1 MRRLAV
7 RRSALGILIAW
18 AALSV
23 LLALT
28 TVGPTANWGLFDGG
42 GDLDVYRRGAWHV
55 LSGLPLYDFPVDKKL
70 FYTYTPF
77 STVVFAPLELLP
89 AEPDRHF
96 WLVLNLVV
104 LTAVVVQSWRL
115 LGYRVDRRLVGV
127 SVLIAL
133 GCVFVEPV
141 RTTLFFGQINL
152 ILMLLILSDTVGA
165 ARSRLAGIGT
175 GLAAGIKLTP
185 LYFVLHFV
193 TLRQWRVAATAAA
206 AFSATIVV
214 GLVLLPRDSL
224 TYWTGTFLRSERIGD
239 RLAHPSNQSLRG
251 MLARIAD
258 GEPPVWLWLALAV
271 PIAVMSLAVAVWLYR
286 TGERLLSVTVVGLSS
301 AVVSPFSWTHHWVWV
316 VPLIVWLVHRAYAS
330 ARWWLAPAAL
340 FVILGSWPYWFRN
353 LPDPRIGFYL
363 FPHTHV
369 PEVLLRNAYVW
380 LFAVLLVWLGTLA
393 LRSFTREKAGGERPV
408 SRTGGNSPTAH

>member
-1 MRRLAV
+1 M
-7 RRSALGILIAW
+7 RRSALGVLVAW
-18 AALSV
+18 ASLSV
-23 LLALT
+23 VLALT

-42 GDLDVYRRGAWHV
+42 GDLDVYRKGSWHV

-77 STVVFAPLELLP
+77 SAVVFTPLELLP

-96 WLVLNLVV
+96 WLALNLVV

-127 SVLIAL
+127 SVLVAL
-133 GCVFVEPV
+133 GCVFLEPV

-152 ILMLLILSDTVGA
+152 ILMLLILCDAVGA
-165 ARSRLAGIGT
+165 GRSRSRFAGIGT

-185 LYFVLHFV
+185 LYFVAYFL
-193 TLRQWRVAATAAA
+193 TLRQRRVAVTAVATFAA
-206 AFSATIVV
+206 TVVV

-239 RLAHPSNQSLRG
+239 RLGHPSNQSLRG
-251 MLARIAD
+251 MLARLLHD
-258 GEPPVWLWLALAV
+258 DPPIWLWLALAV
-271 PIAVMSLAVAVWLYR
+271 PVAVASLALAVWLYR

-301 AVVSPFSWTHHWVWV
+301 AVVSPFSWSHHWVWV
-316 VPLIVWLVHRAYAS
+316 VPLFVWLVHRALAS
-330 ARWWLAPAAL
+330 WRWWLAPAAL
-340 FVILGSWPYWFRN
+340 FVVLGSWPFWFRN

-363 FPHTHV
+363 FPYTYV

-380 LFAVLLVWLGTLA
+380 LFAVLLIGLA
-393 LRSFTREKAGGERPV
+393 MPAVRSLVRAKSAAD
-408 SRTGGNSPTAH
+408 S

>member
-7 RRSALGILIAW
+7 RRSGLGILIAW

-89 AEPDRHF
+89 AEPDRDF
-96 WLVLNLVV
+96 WLALNLVV

-206 AFSATIVV
+206 AFSATVVV

-271 PIAVMSLAVAVWLYR
+271 PIAVISLAVAVWLYR

-316 VPLIVWLVHRAYAS
+316 VPLIVWLVHRACA
-330 ARWWLAPAAL
+330 APRWWLAPAAL

-393 LRSFTREKAGGERPV
+393 VRSLARERSSADR
-408 SRTGGNSPTAH
+408 

>member
-1 MRRLAV
+1 M
-7 RRSALGILIAW
+7 RRSALGVLVAW
-18 AALSV
+18 ASLSV
-23 LLALT
+23 VLALT

-42 GDLDVYRRGAWHV
+42 GDLDVYRKGSWHV

-77 STVVFAPLELLP
+77 SAVVFTPLELLP

-96 WLVLNLVV
+96 WLALNLVV

-127 SVLIAL
+127 SVLVAL
-133 GCVFVEPV
+133 GCVFLEPV

-152 ILMLLILSDTVGA
+152 ILMLLILCDAVGA
-165 ARSRLAGIGT
+165 GRSGSRFAGIGT

-185 LYFVLHFV
+185 LYFVAYFL
-193 TLRQWRVAATAAA
+193 TLRQRRVAVTAVATFAA
-206 AFSATIVV
+206 TVVV

-251 MLARIAD
+251 MLARISD
-258 GEPPVWLWLALAV
+258 GEPPIWLWLALAV
-271 PIAVMSLAVAVWLYR
+271 PVAVASLALAVWLYR

-301 AVVSPFSWTHHWVWV
+301 AVVSPFSWSHHWVWV
-316 VPLIVWLVHRAYAS
+316 VPLFVWLVHRALAS
-330 ARWWLAPAAL
+330 WRWWLAPAAL
-340 FVILGSWPYWFRN
+340 FVVLGSWPFWFRN

-363 FPHTHV
+363 FPYTYV

-380 LFAVLLVWLGTLA
+380 LFAVLLIGLA
-393 LRSFTREKAGGERPV
+393 MPAVRSLVRAKSAAD
-408 SRTGGNSPTAH
+408 S